1 MTTYNFADI
10 FEDLADAIPDRT
22 AVICDEQKLTYRQL
36 EERANI
42 LAHWFQKQGIG
53 RNDHVGFYLFNSTEY
68 VEALL
73 ALLKIR
79 AVPINI
85 NYRYVASELRYICDN
100 ADLVGIIHQ
109 QELEDSVEEAGWDG
123 FRFRLVVQD
132 GSGKEH
138 KGISYESVFA
148 EGNPQ
153 RDFEPREDNDLY
165 MIYTGG
171 TTGMPRGVMWPHKNL
186 LFAGLQGGNPG
197 GAPIESPG
205 EVVKNIKD
213 GREPQI
219 MCAAAPL
226 IHGAAQFTL
235 FIAMF
240 TGGAIALMPGRSFDP
255 KTLLRMM
262 VREKVNVIALVGDAM
277 AQPLT
282 DALETGDYDMSSLL
296 ALASA
301 GAVLS
306 QSIKSRLEKAL
317 PNTLIINNYG
327 SSETGHQGTAIY
339 EEGKDG
345 KVQARWMLDANTT
358 VLDDDHKPVRAG
370 SQVMGWLARK
380 GYLPLGYYKDEAK
393 TAATFIEM
401 DGERWV
407 IPGDRAT
414 VEEDGSIIFFGRG
427 SVCINSG
434 GEKIFPEEV
443 EEALKAHGDI
453 FDALVVG
460 MPHER
465 WGETVV
471 AVLQMREN
479 KTVAPEVL
487 DAHCRSL
494 LANYKTPRRFFNVDK
509 VERYPSGKPDYRWA
523 KEVVKRMMEKS

>member
-1 MTTYNFADI
+1 MTTYNLADI
-10 FEDLADAIPDRT
+10 FESLVDAIPDRT
-22 AVICDEQKLTYRQL
+22 AIICGEERRTYKEL
-36 EERANI
+36 EERANT
-42 LAHWFQKQGIG
+42 LAHWFQEQGVG
-53 RNDHVGFYLFNSTEY
+53 EGDHVGFYLFNSIEY
-68 VEALL
+68 VEGIF

-79 AVPINI
+79 AVPINV
-85 NYRYVASELRYICDN
+85 NYRYVASELRYIFDN
-100 ADLVGIIHQ
+100 ADLVGLIHQ
-109 QELEDSVEEAGWDG
+109 QELEDTVQEAAWDR
-123 FRFRLVVQD
+123 FRFRLVVSDDSQ
-132 GSGKEH
+132 KEI
-138 KGISYESVFA
+138 KGTPYESAFA
-148 EGNPQ
+148 GGKTQ
-153 RDFEPREDNDLY
+153 RDFGPRKDDDMY
-165 MIYTGG
+165 IIYTGG
-171 TTGMPRGVMWPHKNL
+171 TTGMPRGVMWPQRNL

-197 GAPIESPG
+197 GAPIESPD
-205 EVVKNIKD
+205 EVVKNIE

-240 TGGAIALMPGRSFDP
+240 TGGAIALMPGRSFNPD
-255 KTLLRMM
+255 TLLRM
-262 VREKVNVIALVGDAM
+262 VQREKINVIALVGDAM
-277 AQPLT
+277 AQPIA
-282 DALETGDYDMSSLL
+282 DALEKGNYDTSSLI

-306 QSIKSRLEKAL
+306 QSIKDRLEKAL
-317 PNTLIINNYG
+317 PNTLLVNNYG
-327 SSETGHQGTAIY
+327 ASETGHQGTAIY

-345 KVQARWMLDANTT
+345 KVQTKWMLDANTT
-358 VLDDDHKPVRAG
+358 VLDDDHQSVRPG

-393 TAATFIEM
+393 TAATFIEI

-414 VEEDGSIIFFGRG
+414 VEEDGSIIFLGRG

-443 EEALKAHGDI
+443 EEALKAHKDI

-471 AVLQMREN
+471 AVLQPREG
-479 KTVAPEVL
+479 KTL
-487 DAHCRSL
+487 DPKEIETHCRSL
-494 LANYKTPRRFFNVDK
+494 LANYKTPRRFLSVDK
-509 VERYPSGKPDYRWA
+509 VERYPSGKPDYGWA
-523 KEVVKRMMEKS
+523 KEVAKSMMENS